1 MMILESVILRS
12 LFRLI
17 ALRLY
22 FRQENT
28 VRHETKQS
36 AITDCFVFAHKTNGE
51 HGSPLQLNNYF
62 VTFIRFVFIIVYMP
76 LLAGIR
82 KTINAKLLQK

>member
-1 MMILESVILRS
+1 VCAGHRGA
-12 LFRLI
+12 R
-17 ALRLY
+17 
-22 FRQENT
+22 
-28 VRHETKQS
+28 
-36 AITDCFVFAHKTNGE
+36 
-51 HGSPLQLNNYF
+51 LQLNNYF

>member
-1 MMILESVILRS
+1 M
-12 LFRLI
+12 F
-17 ALRLY
+17 
-22 FRQENT
+22 
-28 VRHETKQS
+28 
-36 AITDCFVFAHKTNGE
+36 AICFAYKAKTSTYNGFIRIVFTHDTIGK